1 MAWKDLNV
9 KDRAQ
14 FIRQLVSLGITKSE
28 EQADFYN
35 NSLNSS
41 QGHRFDGDPTPDE
54 IKGTSTDAAYR
65 RDKRTFSFN
74 PYFNTTTGFSL
85 SRYPNRWQEQKNVPM
100 SYNLSVDIPVFKK
113 ARVRDPNEVH
123 DDYYGSI
130 ALSANDEYKNGLSW
144 ALNTGYTRGGTRADD
159 MLYANGQV
167 GYHHPKT
174 GLFGNLKLAYNKTEN
189 PLTLRGQNI
198 IGEVG
203 WKRTIG
209 ERKAEEIKRK
219 ETLLKE
225 IEEERKK
232 LEEKNEN
239 KKANGGHLYG
249 GNPSLGRV
257 LSDKYGDYDMDAYNR
272 SGMSQGENG
281 HYPDDFKKPWHIT
294 YPSGKWIEP
303 SLVEQQWTGNNQPI
317 FVPSTQNY
325 MYYTPEDYFNY
336 PHDKTLTQKF
346 IPTGWN
352 RHLTF

>member
-9 KDRAQ
+9 RDKAQ

-54 IKGTSTDAAYR
+54 IKGTSTDTAYR
-65 RDKRTFSFN
+65 RAKRTFSFD

-85 SRYPNRWQEQKNVPM
+85 SRYPNMWQEQKNVPM
-100 SYNLSVDIPVFKK
+100 SYDLSVDIPVFKK
-113 ARVRDPNEVH
+113 AQVGDPNEVH
-123 DDYYGSI
+123 DDYYGNI
-130 ALSANDEYKNGLSW
+130 ALSANDEYPNGLSW
-144 ALNTGYTRGGTRADD
+144 ALNTGYTRRGTRADD
-159 MLYANGQV
+159 MLYANGQI

-189 PLTLRGQNI
+189 PLALIGQNI
-198 IGEVG
+198 SGEVG

-249 GNPSLGRV
+249 EYPVNVNVVGKTGIYDTYLG
-257 LSDKYGDYDMDAYNR
+257 
-272 SGMSQGENG
+272 
-281 HYPDDFKKPWHIT
+281 
-294 YPSGKWIEP
+294 
-303 SLVEQQWTGNNQPI
+303 
-317 FVPSTQNY
+317 
-325 MYYTPEDYFNY
+325 
-336 PHDKTLTQKF
+336 
-346 IPTGWN
+346 
-352 RHLTF
+352 